1 MDLRPGRKS
10 KNRGD
15 AMKGFERETLPD
27 KNSKGGAPDE
37 QMSLVYMQ

>member
-27 KNSKGGAPDE
+27 KKVERRRAG
-37 QMSLVYMQ
+37 